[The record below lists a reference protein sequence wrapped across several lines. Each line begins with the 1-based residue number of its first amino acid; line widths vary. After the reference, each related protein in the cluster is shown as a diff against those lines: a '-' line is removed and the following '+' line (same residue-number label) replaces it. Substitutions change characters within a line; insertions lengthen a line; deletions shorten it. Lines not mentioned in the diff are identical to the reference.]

1 MTQQSR
7 HDDGDDEDG
16 TNDDFADPASQY
28 FDGLDGLQ
36 QHRYNSNE
44 GSGLS
49 DDEHS
54 EEEQDEGSY
63 NPMELDRA
71 TNASGAEQSEAD
83 WLSYISRLSHMAK
96 LNGMKTAMA
105 YIEALKTASLD
116 DEWSKLDAETLYQL

>member
-63 NPMELDRA
+63 NPMELNNLKQIGCPIHNCSQA
-71 TNASGAEQSEAD
+71 YNN
-83 WLSYISRLSHMAK
+83 ISL
-96 LNGMKTAMA
+96 
-105 YIEALKTASLD
+105 
-116 DEWSKLDAETLYQL
+116 